1 MQSGTS
7 EAMEIPHDKLDPET
21 LNRVIEEI
29 VTREGTDYG
38 GRVFDLHEKVAQV
51 SEMLRSR
58 KAVLLFDPD
67 TESLNIVTR

>member
-1 MQSGTS
+1 
-7 EAMEIPHDKLDPET
+7 MEIPCDKLDPET

-38 GRVFDLHEKVAQV
+38 DRVFDLHEKVAQV
-51 SEMLRSR
+51 SEMLQSR

>member
-1 MQSGTS
+1 
-7 EAMEIPHDKLDPET
+7 MEIPCDQLDPET

-38 GRVFDLHEKVAQV
+38 SRVFDLHEKVAQV
-51 SEMLRSR
+51 AELLRSR

>member
-1 MQSGTS
+1 
-7 EAMEIPHDKLDPET
+7 MEIPCDKLDPET

-38 GRVFDLHEKVAQV
+38 ERIFDLDEKVAQV
-51 SEMLRSR
+51 AEMLRSR